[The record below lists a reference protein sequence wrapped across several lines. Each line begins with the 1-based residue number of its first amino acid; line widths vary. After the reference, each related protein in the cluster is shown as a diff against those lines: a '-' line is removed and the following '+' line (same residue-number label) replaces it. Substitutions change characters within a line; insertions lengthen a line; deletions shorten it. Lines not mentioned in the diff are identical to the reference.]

1 MQSLTVEQ
9 LEQRIQRLERTV
21 LGLFRVLSGD
31 AARDRMPAEVDR
43 LTSEVA
49 ENLAQIAG
57 DITSTRGTN

>member
-31 AARDRMPAEVDR
+31 AARDRMPAEVVR

-49 ENLAQIAG
+49 ENLAQIAC
-57 DITSTRGTN
+57 DITITRGTN